1 MIEVMPT
8 STLSTGTKTPGG
20 VSMDVVIE
28 TYADG
33 VFTILLNR
41 PEKKNAMSL
50 ELLKGLSEALE
61 RAEAQGAGIIVIR
74 GAGKTFCAGGD
85 ILEFRKSAQVDVQID
100 CMADYLHRSIGK
112 IREINA
118 IVIAVVEGLAF
129 GAGFSLSL
137 ACDLT
142 VAETRAIMNMAY
154 RRIGLSPDGGGS
166 FFLPRLVGAKKFNEL
181 YLLSRNVDMKEAE
194 ELGLVNFV
202 FGDEE
207 LETKLADLVRDLRA
221 LPAESISRF
230 KELVNLSLFSGLAT
244 HLDKERRYVAEL
256 GARPEFNQRLDA
268 ILKR

>member
-1 MIEVMPT
+1 
-8 STLSTGTKTPGG
+8 
-20 VSMDVVIE
+20 MDVLIE
-28 TYADG
+28 TLADE
-33 VFTILLNR
+33 VFTIVLNR

-50 ELLKGLSEALE
+50 ELLKRLFEALE
-61 RAEAQGAGIIVIR
+61 RAEAQGAGVIVIR

-85 ILEFRKSAQVDVQID
+85 ILEFRQSERIDVQID
-100 CMADYLHRSIGK
+100 CMADYLHRSIQK

-129 GAGFSLSL
+129 GAGLSLSL

-142 VAETRAIMNMAY
+142 VAETKATMNMAY

-166 FFLPRLVGAKKFNEL
+166 FFLSRLVGAKRFNEL
-181 YLLSRNVDMKEAE
+181 YLLSRNIDVREAR

-202 FGDEE
+202 FGEEE
-207 LETKLADLVRDLRA
+207 LEAKLAELVRDLRA

-230 KELVNLSLFSGLAT
+230 KELTNLSLFSGLAA
-244 HLDKERRYVAEL
+244 HLDKERRYVTEL
-256 GARPEFNQRLDA
+256 GTRAEFKQRVEA

>member
-1 MIEVMPT
+1 
-8 STLSTGTKTPGG
+8 
-20 VSMDVVIE
+20 MDVVIE
-28 TYADG
+28 TFADG
-33 VFTILLNR
+33 VFTITLNR

-50 ELLKGLSEALE
+50 ELLKRLSEALE

-85 ILEFRKSAQVDVQID
+85 ILEFRQSERIDVQID
-100 CMADYLHRSIGK
+100 CMADYLHRSIQK

-129 GAGFSLSL
+129 GAGLSLSL

-142 VAETRAIMNMAY
+142 VAETKATMNMAY

-166 FFLPRLVGAKKFNEL
+166 FFLPRLVGAKRFSEF
-181 YLLSRNVDMKEAE
+181 YLLSRNIDVQEAR

-202 FGDEE
+202 FGEEE
-207 LETKLADLVRDLRA
+207 LEAKLAELVRDLRA

-230 KELVNLSLFSGLAT
+230 KELTNLSLFSGLAA
-244 HLDKERRYVAEL
+244 HLDKERRYVTEL
-256 GARPEFNQRLDA
+256 GTRAEFKQRVEA
-268 ILKR
+268 IVKR

>member
-1 MIEVMPT
+1 
-8 STLSTGTKTPGG
+8 
-20 VSMDVVIE
+20 MDAVIE
-28 TYADG
+28 NVTDG
-33 VFTILLNR
+33 VFTIMLNR

-61 RAEAQGAGIIVIR
+61 RAEAQGAAVIVIR

-85 ILEFRKSAQVDVQID
+85 ILEFRQSAQIDVQID
-100 CMADYLHRSIGK
+100 CMADYLHRSIRK

-129 GAGFSLSL
+129 GAGLSLSL

-142 VAETRAIMNMAY
+142 VAEMKATMNMAY
-154 RRIGLSPDGGGS
+154 RRIGLTPDGGGS
-166 FFLPRLVGAKKFNEL
+166 FVLSRLVGAKKFNEF
-181 YLLSRNVDMKEAE
+181 YLLSRNIDMREAK

-202 FGDEE
+202 FDDAE
-207 LETKLADLVRDLRA
+207 LETKLGELVRDLKA
-221 LPAESISRF
+221 LPFESISRF
-230 KELVNLSLFSGLAT
+230 KELTNLSLFSGLAA

-256 GARPEFNQRLDA
+256 GTRPEFKQKLDA

>member
-1 MIEVMPT
+1 
-8 STLSTGTKTPGG
+8 
-20 VSMDVVIE
+20 MDVLIE
-28 TYADG
+28 SFADG
-33 VFTILLNR
+33 VFTIMLNR

-50 ELLKGLSEALE
+50 ELLKRLSEALE
-61 RAEAQGAGIIVIR
+61 RAEARGAGVIVIR

-85 ILEFRKSAQVDVQID
+85 ILEFRQSERIDVQID
-100 CMADYLHRSIGK
+100 CMADYLHRSIQK

-129 GAGFSLSL
+129 GAGLSLSL

-142 VAETRAIMNMAY
+142 VAETKATMNMAY

-166 FFLPRLVGAKKFNEL
+166 FFLSRLVGAKRFNEL
-181 YLLSRNVDMKEAE
+181 YLLSRNIDVREAR

-202 FGDEE
+202 FGEEE
-207 LETKLADLVRDLRA
+207 LEAKLAELLRDLRA

-230 KELVNLSLFSGLAT
+230 KELTNLSLFSGLAA
-244 HLDKERRYVAEL
+244 HLDKERRYVTEL
-256 GARPEFNQRLDA
+256 GTRAEFKQRVEA

>member
-1 MIEVMPT
+1 
-8 STLSTGTKTPGG
+8 
-20 VSMDVVIE
+20 MDAVIE
-28 TYADG
+28 NVTDG
-33 VFTILLNR
+33 VFTIMLNR

-61 RAEAQGAGIIVIR
+61 RAEAQGAAVIVIR

-85 ILEFRKSAQVDVQID
+85 ILEFRQSAQIDVQID
-100 CMADYLHRSIGK
+100 CMADYLHRSIRK

-129 GAGFSLSL
+129 GAGLSLSL

-142 VAETRAIMNMAY
+142 VAEMKATMNMAY
-154 RRIGLSPDGGGS
+154 RRIGLTPDGGGS
-166 FFLPRLVGAKKFNEL
+166 FVLSRLVGAKKFNEF
-181 YLLSRNVDMKEAE
+181 YLLSRNIDMREAK

-202 FGDEE
+202 FDDAE
-207 LETKLADLVRDLRA
+207 LETKLGELERDLKA
-221 LPAESISRF
+221 LPFESISRF
-230 KELVNLSLFSGLAT
+230 KELTNLSLFSGLAA

-256 GARPEFNQRLDA
+256 GTRPEFKQKLDA